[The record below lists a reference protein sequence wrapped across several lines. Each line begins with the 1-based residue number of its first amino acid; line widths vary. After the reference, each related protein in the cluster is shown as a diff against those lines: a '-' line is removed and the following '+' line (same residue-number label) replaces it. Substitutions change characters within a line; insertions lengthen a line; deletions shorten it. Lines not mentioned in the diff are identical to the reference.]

1 MEAIS
6 SAVIT
11 LVEGIVTAARDQ
23 NADVQ
28 NVLVGPVDE
37 MFVDGHSVYALDVVV
52 PSSNPTEFYHHSVG
66 LDVNGTLALVMR
78 SALVSC
84 LEENFGSVQIFGHR
98 LAFLRHCHLRWPNDP
113 TLKAEYNKHM
123 VQRNI
128 N

>member
-1 MEAIS
+1 MSTMEAIS
-6 SAVIT
+6 SAVFS
-11 LVEGIVTAARDQ
+11 LVEGIVAATRDQ
-23 NADVQ
+23 NADMS

-52 PSSNPTEFYHHSVG
+52 PSSNPAELYHHSVG
-66 LDVNGTLALVMR
+66 LDVNGVLAAVV
-78 SALVSC
+78 AC

-98 LAFLRHCHLRWPNDP
+98 LAFLKHCHLRWPHDQG
-113 TLKAEYNKHM
+113 LKAEYNKHM